1 MEDEY
6 AARFALNREPADVR
20 TNVEFLPKSLSENS
34 LHMLVSIK
42 RADHQQIV
50 LDFDK
55 AIADMKADGTYD
67 KLIKLHGL

>member
-1 MEDEY
+1 VQ
-6 AARFALNREPADVR
+6 ADVD
-20 TNVEFLPKSLSENS
+20 FLPKSLSENS
-34 LHMLVSIK
+34 LHVLVSLK

-50 LDFDK
+50 MDFDK